1 MALEDKDLLKIICE
15 KYPDQPL
22 EYVMEKFGQAKAM
35 YLELERSKDAIVKT
49 IVHAEPVQLKAIEEA
64 SATDEEVVE
73 APKKKRLTKRSLVCK
88 PEEAIDNDTITCCIC
103 GRKMQTLTARHLET
117 HGVTVEEYKKVCGYA
132 PDQKL
137 MSSSYAAKMADNIKA
152 AQEAREMTRMEA
164 QYAAEQAAAKA

>member
-49 IVHAEPVQLKAIEEA
+49 TVHAEPVQLKAIEEA

-73 APKKKRLTKRSLVCK
+73 AVGIIVVIEVVFPGGFVHV
-88 PEEAIDNDTITCCIC
+88 PAFF
-103 GRKMQTLTARHLET
+103 Q
-117 HGVTVEEYKKVCGYA
+117 
-132 PDQKL
+132 
-137 MSSSYAAKMADNIKA
+137 
-152 AQEAREMTRMEA
+152 
-164 QYAAEQAAAKA
+164 

>member
-73 APKKKRLTKRSLVCK
+73 APKKKRLTKRSLSASPKKPSTMILSLVASVVGKCK
-88 PEEAIDNDTITCCIC
+88 
-103 GRKMQTLTARHLET
+103 L
-117 HGVTVEEYKKVCGYA
+117 
-132 PDQKL
+132 
-137 MSSSYAAKMADNIKA
+137 
-152 AQEAREMTRMEA
+152 
-164 QYAAEQAAAKA
+164 